1 MQVHILK
8 PYRNDKNHGLG
19 INQAMAMIGNDDW
32 GCICDLDTCF
42 LTPDAGS
49 ILLEYAKRN
58 PTAGILTCFT
68 NRISPLSKMQL
79 LNGVLDDNPNMA
91 DHVLKAEKQKEQLY
105 NTTEIDRDISGFL
118 MMVSKRIWEKYPFP
132 ELGKPLGVDTKF
144 GRTIREAG
152 LKILR
157 MDGLLVFHIYRLVN
171 GIADKK
177 HLQV

>member
-19 INQAMAMIGNDDW
+19 INEAMAMIGNDDW

-42 LTPDAGS
+42 LTPDAGT
-49 ILLEYAKRN
+49 ILLEYATRN
-58 PTAGILTCFT
+58 PTAGIFTCFT
-68 NRISPLSKMQL
+68 NRVSPLSKMQL
-79 LNGVLDDNPNMA
+79 IDGVLDDNPNMA
-91 DHVLKAEKQKEQLY
+91 DHLHKAEKQKEQLY

-118 MMVSKRIWEKYPFP
+118 MMVKKSTWQQYPFP
-132 ELGKPLGVDTKF
+132 ELGKALGVDTRY
-144 GRTIREAG
+144 GRTIRAAG

-157 MDGLLVFHIYRLVN
+157 MDGLYLFHIYRLLN
-171 GIADKK
+171 GINNKT